1 MRERF
6 TTAADGG
13 TVFVTIDGDTVDLIA
28 HTYYGKH
35 TKNTEAIYEANPGL
49 AAKGPVFP
57 AGLIIKI
64 PPVSA
69 KVEPKQFRRLWD

>member
-6 TTAADGG
+6 TTAPDGS

-35 TKNTEAIYEANPGL
+35 AMNTEAIYQANPGL
-49 AAKGPVFP
+49 AAEGPIFTV
-57 AGLIIKI
+57 GQVIRI
-64 PPVSA
+64 PPVST
-69 KVEPKQFRRLWD
+69 KLEPKPFRRLWD

>member
-35 TKNTEAIYEANPGL
+35 AKNTEAIYDANPGL
-49 AAKGPVFP
+49 AEKGPVFP

-64 PPVSA
+64 PPVST
-69 KVEPKQFRRLWD
+69 KPEPKPFRRLWN